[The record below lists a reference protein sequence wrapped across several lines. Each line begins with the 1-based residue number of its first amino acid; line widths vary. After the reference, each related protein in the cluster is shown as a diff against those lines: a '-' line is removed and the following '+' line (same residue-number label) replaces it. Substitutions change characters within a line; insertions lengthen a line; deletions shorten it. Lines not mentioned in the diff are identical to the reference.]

1 MSAIDAGI
9 VPQPIP
15 ESLAPS
21 FYSGKQSLRGWLFT
35 RDHKR
40 IAILYTLSV
49 TLFFLLGG
57 AAAAMIRY
65 DLIVPSGE
73 LAAAVYN
80 KAFTFHGVVMVWF
93 FLLPSIPVTLGNFLL
108 PIMIGAKDLAFPRLN
123 LFSWYLFIGGG
134 AFVVAAL
141 WMGGVD
147 TGWTFYTPY
156 STMFSNTNV
165 YLVVIGV
172 FVTGFSTIF
181 TGLNF
186 IVTTHTMRM
195 PGMTWMRLPLFV
207 WGLYAVSLV
216 MVLATPV
223 LAMTLALVG
232 LERGFGVGVFDP
244 ALGGDPLLF
253 QHLFWFY
260 SHPAVYM
267 MILPA
272 MGLASEII
280 SCFTS
285 RRVFGYKFMT
295 WSMLAIAVIG
305 FMVWGHHMFVS
316 GISVY
321 AAMVFSLLSFVV
333 AVPSAIKIFNWTA
346 TLRKGDIRFTAPM
359 LYALGFVGLFLLGG
373 LTGLILA
380 APALDEFLHDTYFVI
395 AHFHYV
401 MVGGSVMAYLGGV
414 HFWWP
419 KVTGKLYSERLA
431 KFAAILMFVGFN
443 VTFFPQYLL
452 GYEGMPRRY
461 HSYLPKFQEL
471 NVISTGGAVLLAISY
486 TLPVLYLLW
495 SLKYGEKAPPN
506 PWDARGLEWQTSSPP
521 PKENFLHPPV
531 PREAYAYDK
540 PAP

>member
-73 LAAAVYN
+73 LAAEVYN

-471 NVISTGGAVLLAISY
+471 NVISTGGAVLLAIAY